1 MKHTLKITL
10 FLAFI
15 FFAAQVIGLGIV
27 NEYIDHKTTVETGKA
42 VFEPLPFNASR
53 PEVEETRSFAYIF
66 IAILVGTA
74 IVLLLIKFG
83 KANIWRFW
91 FFLSV
96 FITMTVALAAFL
108 NQYISLF
115 AALALTYWKIYRP
128 NIYVHN
134 MTELFIY
141 GGLAAIFVPLM
152 NLFSVFILLVL
163 ISAYD
168 MYAVWKTKHMVKM
181 AKWQTKVKIF
191 AGLLVPYKL
200 PKKIPGKVPVRKV
213 KIKTAVLGGGD
224 IGFPLIFAGV
234 VMKGLMLKLP
244 VFIGFVESLIIPVF
258 TTIALLILL
267 IKAEKEKFYPA
278 MPFLSIGCIVGYLVI
293 WLINI

>member
-27 NEYIDHKTTVETGKA
+27 NKYIDHKTTTETGKV

-66 IAILVGTA
+66 VAILVGTA

-96 FITMTVALAAFL
+96 FITMTVALAAFIS
-108 NQYISLF
+108 QYISLVI
-115 AALALTYWKIYRP
+115 ALALTYWKIYRP

-134 MTELFIY
+134 ITELFIY
-141 GGLAAIFVPLM
+141 GGLAAIFVPIM
-152 NLFSVFILLVL
+152 NLFSVFVLLVL

-168 MYAVWKTKHMVKM
+168 MYAVWRTKHMVKM
-181 AKWQTKVKIF
+181 AKWQTKTKIF

-200 PKKIPGKVPVRKV
+200 PKKIPEKVPLRKV

-244 VFIGFVESLIIPVF
+244 LFIGFIESLVIPVF

-293 WLINI
+293 WLINL